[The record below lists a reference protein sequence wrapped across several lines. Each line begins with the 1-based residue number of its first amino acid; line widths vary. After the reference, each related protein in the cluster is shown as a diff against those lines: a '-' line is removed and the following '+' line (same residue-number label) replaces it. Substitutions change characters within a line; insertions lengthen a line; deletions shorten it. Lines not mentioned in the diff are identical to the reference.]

1 MASGWP
7 QPERVYAGYVFDLDG
22 TLYLGEEALPGATE
36 TLALLRRGGARLA
49 FITNNPLELPVDW
62 ARKLRR
68 LGFEV
73 GDDEVI
79 SSTDAL
85 MAYLR
90 HHHPDARLFPI
101 AEPPVVRLLVTAGF
115 RVTEDPDRTDV
126 VVVSFDRGFH
136 YDKLRVAFRA
146 VNAGARIVATN
157 PDAYCPTPDGG
168 LPDCGAILA
177 AIEAASGKRADA
189 IVGKPSALMAATA
202 IERLGSS
209 PADTLVVGD
218 RLETDIRMARSAGL
232 ASALVLTGAT
242 RIAPSPLEPDS
253 PDFVID
259 SVRELAVGELRHSG
273 ADPRRS
279 IENRQPGS

>member
-1 MASGWP
+1 MAPAWP
-7 QPERVYAGYVFDLDG
+7 RPERLYVGYVFDLDG
-22 TLYLGEEALPGATE
+22 TLYLGEDAIPGATA
-36 TLALLRRGGARLA
+36 TLALLRSSGARLV
-49 FITNNPLELPVDW
+49 FITNNPLELPNDW

-73 GDDEVI
+73 ADGEVI

-85 MAYLR
+85 IAYLR
-90 HHHPDARLFPI
+90 HHHAGARLFPI
-101 AEPPVVRLLVTAGF
+101 AEQPVVNLLVAAGF
-115 RVTEDPDRTDV
+115 PVTEDPDRTDV

-136 YDKLRVAFRA
+136 YDKLRLAFLA

-189 IVGKPSALMAATA
+189 VVGKPSALMAATA
-202 IERLGSS
+202 LERLGSS

-242 RIAPSPLEPDS
+242 RIPPSPVEPDS

-259 SVRELAVGELRHSG
+259 SVRELAVGAPLHG
-273 ADPRRS
+273 
-279 IENRQPGS
+279 RQLGS